1 MGKILLIEDDSVQVE
16 LIKKLLEPRGHEVL
30 SVRNG
35 QDGIKTA
42 VTEKPQLILMD
53 MIIPG
58 MHGLEA
64 TLKLKEEPSTR
75 EIPIIALTIM
85 SSPKFVQECYRAGV
99 SGYIKKPFDPKALLE
114 SVERIVGQPEKSTGR
129 ILLVAGVS
137 QLATMIEMRLLR
149 QGYEVKVLRAG
160 EFSPGGL
167 EKEKAVAVFVDV
179 SLPEEQVGP
188 VFESLRAAE
197 RGKDLPVVAFADRIS
212 REALSQAADRYGA
225 QFQLAAAGE
234 LGKLLQKICQSDCS

>member
-1 MGKILLIEDDSVQVE
+1 MGKILLIEDDTVQVE
-16 LIKKLLEPRGHEVL
+16 LIRKLLEPRGHVVL

-35 QDGIKTA
+35 REGIKA
-42 VTEKPQLILMD
+42 AGIENPQLILMD

-99 SGYIKKPFDPKALLE
+99 VGYIKKPFDPKALLE
-114 SVERIVGQPEKSTGR
+114 IVERIVGKPVKSTGR

-149 QGYEVKVLRAG
+149 QGFEVTVLRPG
-160 EFSPGGL
+160 EFSPSHL
-167 EKEKAVAVFVDV
+167 EKAKAGAVFVDV
-179 SLPEEQVGP
+179 SLSEEQVAA
-188 VFESLRAAE
+188 VFEMLRAAGS
-197 RGKDLPVVAFADRIS
+197 GKDIPVVAFAGGIDK
-212 REALSQAADRYGA
+212 EALSQAAARYGA

-234 LGKLLQKICQSDCS
+234 LGGILQKICQSDGS